1 LGNQRL
7 LIIYVA
13 NLIKSAVACNLL
25 QSTADFAILPKLE
38 FSYSMVKDMQVIE
51 HKIEIDEML
60 LAEIEEA
67 AEFEHKTS
75 SDYVNEILLGAL
87 KKFRKDKEIAHRYKE
102 AYTKFPQELDDSDEE
117 FAKWQEV
124 YDRSGK

>member
-1 LGNQRL
+1 
-7 LIIYVA
+7 
-13 NLIKSAVACNLL
+13 LIKSAVACNLL

-87 KKFRKDKEIAHRYKE
+87 KKYRKDKEIAHRYKE

-124 YDRSGK
+124 YERSRK